1 MSVEKAFEV
10 PSIVINDLGGI
21 LSGTADPSSGG
32 LNAPIG
38 SLYMRDNGGVGQHF
52 KKVGA
57 ADTAWNLEQST
68 GSNPPG
74 FQGFGLWRYRTEIT
88 NNPSSGRLNFD
99 DVIVDDAT
107 ELYINVVNDGGTDLT
122 VFLNL
127 LKINDLIYIQAQD
140 DSTQF
145 IIVKIGAAPS
155 VAAGVFTFPI
165 GEVESQGSTMT
176 NNETVAVLG
185 IHSGGDAG
193 TGIELD
199 QQQAEATSITSTT
212 SATPI
217 DLNAMTLTTS
227 NTVSKVYE
235 VHFGCVYANDE
246 NKPVVFDIV
255 VDGVLKHRRRT
266 FPLKDG
272 DTSGEP
278 SNFQTSYLTD
288 SLADGIVIKIQFFRE
303 NEDTVEVADRT
314 LIINGIS

>member
-1 MSVEKAFEV
+1 VSVEKAFEV

-21 LSGTADPSSGG
+21 LSGTADPSSAG

-88 NNPSSGRLNFD
+88 NNPSAGRLNFD

-107 ELYINVVNDGGTDLT
+107 ELYVNVTNDGGTDMT
-122 VFLNL
+122 VFLAL
-127 LKINDLIYIQAQD
+127 LGINDLIYIQAQD

-145 IIVKIGAAPS
+145 IIVKIGSTPS
-155 VAAGVFTFPI
+155 VTAGVFTFPI

-185 IHSGGDAG
+185 IHSGGDGGGGGEEDAQ
-193 TGIELD
+193 I
-199 QQQAEATSITSTT
+199 AEATSITSTT

-217 DLNAMTLTTS
+217 DLNSMTLTTS
-227 NTVSKVYE
+227 NTASKKYE
-235 VHFGCVYANDE
+235 VHFGCVFANDE
-246 NKPVVFDIV
+246 LEPCVFDIV

-266 FPLKDG
+266 LPPKDG
-272 DTSGEP
+272 DTGDKP
-278 SNFQTSYLTD
+278 GNFQTSYLTD
-288 SLADGIVIKIQFFRE
+288 ALATGLIIKVQFFRE

-314 LIINGIS
+314 LIINGRS